1 MNNTLE
7 YKGFRSKIEY
17 SADDNLFV
25 GRLIGIK
32 DIVTF
37 HGETVAELKQEME
50 ATVDFYIDV
59 CEKAGTELKKQ
70 YSGKVMLRL
79 PNQLHEKIAEAAA
92 SAGKKIPR
100 RLDAAGA
107 AGGGPEAHD
116 RVFPHQGVRNP
127 RRVLF

>member
-25 GRLIGIK
+25 GRLIGIR

-37 HGETVAELKQEME
+37 HGETVADLRQEME
-50 ATVDFYIDV
+50 ATVDFHIEV
-59 CEKAGTELKKQ
+59 CEKFGNKPKKQ

-79 PNQLHEKIAEAAA
+79 PNQLHEKIAEAAEA
-92 SAGKKIPR
+92 AGKSINEWGK
-100 RLDAAGA
+100 D
-107 AGGGPEAHD
+107 
-116 RVFPHQGVRNP
+116 
-127 RRVLF
+127 VLESALKS

>member
-7 YKGFRSKIEY
+7 HKGFRSRIEY

-37 HGETVAELKQEME
+37 HGETVEELRSEMKE
-50 ATVDFYIDV
+50 TVDFHIEV
-59 CEKAGTELKKQ
+59 CEKMGRKAKKQ

-79 PNQLHEKIAEAAA
+79 PDQLHAKIAEAAA
-92 SAGKKIPR
+92 AAGKSINEWGK
-100 RLDAAGA
+100 D
-107 AGGGPEAHD
+107 
-116 RVFPHQGVRNP
+116 
-127 RRVLF
+127 VLESAVKS

>member
-25 GRLIGIK
+25 GRLIGIR

-37 HGETVAELKQEME
+37 HGETVSELRKEMQE
-50 ATVDFYIDV
+50 TVDFYIDV
-59 CEKAGTELKKQ
+59 CEKSGKEMKKQ

-79 PNQLHEKIAEAAA
+79 PNKLHERIAEAAA
-92 SAGKKIPR
+92 TSGKSINEWGKDVFESAVKS
-100 RLDAAGA
+100 
-107 AGGGPEAHD
+107 
-116 RVFPHQGVRNP
+116 
-127 RRVLF
+127 

>member
-17 SADDNLFV
+17 SSDDNLFV

-37 HGETVAELKQEME
+37 HGETVSELRLEME
-50 ATVDFYIDV
+50 ATVDFYIEV
-59 CEKAGTELKKQ
+59 CEKTGKVLKKA

-79 PNQLHEKIAEAAA
+79 PNQLHAKIADAAA
-92 SAGKKIPR
+92 TAGKSINEWGK
-100 RLDAAGA
+100 
-107 AGGGPEAHD
+107 E
-116 RVFPHQGVRNP
+116 
-127 RRVLF
+127 VLESALKS

>member
-37 HGETVAELKQEME
+37 HGETVAELRKEME
-50 ATVDFYIDV
+50 GTVDFYIDV
-59 CEKAGTELKKQ
+59 CEKSGKQLKKE

-79 PNQLHEKIAEAAA
+79 PNKLHEQIAEAAA
-92 SAGKKIPR
+92 SAGKSINEWGR
-100 RLDAAGA
+100 D
-107 AGGGPEAHD
+107 
-116 RVFPHQGVRNP
+116 
-127 RRVLF
+127 VLESAVKS